1 MLGFVFTFDFV
12 LKGFVI
18 GVLAYNFYSFVRL
31 FIRLKLFVYGD
42 SVVDSATLLIRQ
54 ETLTK
59 TSFDLVKTIA
69 IFAVWI
75 CNSIGVV
82 ELNLILLY
90 VIFIVM
96 TFLIVNSINNVYG
109 VVYTTADIIDELH
122 VFSLYLRPF
131 ASDDIHV
138 SRKQEK
144 WICKE
149 ADRYFKLYAIGNPGK
164 VMPSIGAESIFAE
177 DATWKNDVEQLM
189 RNAKY
194 IILRV
199 GDSEGSKWELE
210 RDVDDQLEKRTIFLI
225 DSQSALNIFYSVIQ
239 PVFSSNLKMPV
250 NGTLAIYFD
259 EKNNCWMSRK
269 IISRKDVKNLML
281 EYIKSHR
288 ECGEVYNAFIE
299 KKKHMLRYLFNS
311 ENFPKELGEHRL
323 GFFMNP
329 MLFLKVNKMSIF
341 AWVYAVLLFLVLLA
355 CASSYYLIDG
365 VWIILLTCFIFALLL
380 VLMVLLLIFAPRIAW
395 LSRIWPSE
403 FMYRYENF
411 ILECMMT
418 DFYKSFLLFSFM
430 PYVAYYVFKWLL

>member
-1 MLGFVFTFDFV
+1 M
-12 LKGFVI
+12 
-18 GVLAYNFYSFVRL
+18 
-31 FIRLKLFVYGD
+31 
-42 SVVDSATLLIRQ
+42 
-54 ETLTK
+54 
-59 TSFDLVKTIA
+59 
-69 IFAVWI
+69 
-75 CNSIGVV
+75 
-82 ELNLILLY
+82 
-90 VIFIVM
+90 VM
-96 TFLIVNSINNVYG
+96 TSLVVNSINNVYG
-109 VVYTTADIIDELH
+109 IVYTTTDIIDELH

-131 ASDDIHV
+131 ASDDRRV
-138 SRKQEK
+138 SRRQEK

-164 VMPSIGAESIFAE
+164 IMPSVGAESIFAE
-177 DATWKNDVEQLM
+177 DATWKNDVEKLM
-189 RNAKY
+189 VKAKY

-250 NGTLAIYFD
+250 SGTLAIYFD

-281 EYIKSHR
+281 EYIKSHC
-288 ECGEVYNAFIE
+288 ECSEVYNAFIE

-311 ENFPKELGEHRL
+311 ENFPKELGEHRW
-323 GFFMNP
+323 GFLMNP

-341 AWVYAVLLFLVLLA
+341 AWIYAVLLFLVLLA
-355 CASSYYLIDG
+355 CASSYYFIDG

-411 ILECMMT
+411 ILENTMS
-418 DFYKSFLLFSFM
+418 DFYRTYCIFLFIPHGIYFLC
-430 PYVAYYVFKWLL
+430 KWFLV